1 MHCAHVGIL
10 LMGVNKPLIK
20 IKISIQNHMTNMA
33 WFMVPEWLEMIYHN
47 PETTR
52 MKTSVAR

>member
-33 WFMVPEWLEMIYHN
+33 CCMVAEWLEMINPN

>member
-20 IKISIQNHMTNMA
+20 IKISIQNHMTNIA
-33 WFMVPEWLEMIYHN
+33 CCIVAEWLEM
-47 PETTR
+47 
-52 MKTSVAR
+52 TSPRPDTARTNIMEKQ